1 MSTEGGTPGST
12 TDKRQRKH
20 SPLAVA
26 SVAAA
31 VLLAGGGGAYW
42 ASTAAGGDGGGSSP
56 GSSGQ
61 GSPAPLALDGY
72 GKGSNGP
79 SQGIAVGEP
88 DPNGVR
94 YRADGKLPDG
104 PRTAPVYLP
113 GREVA
118 QSEVAALAKT
128 LQVQGTPRLVQG
140 TWTVGGG
147 TGASE
152 PVLQVSQKA
161 PGNWSYA
168 RYGTPGGTHCE
179 HPPGAGPKTTMGDDL
194 GGKSA
199 DNGGCPQ
206 FRDGAQGTDP
216 VPEDK
221 AKSVAAPVLKALG
234 QDNAKIDA
242 KRLYGAVRTV
252 TADPVLNSLP
262 TYGWQTS
269 LQVGADAQLVAGSGQ
284 LQLPKKGADYPL
296 VTARQALDQLNKGGG
311 TNHPAIGGCASAV
324 PYRDGGEAPCEGKPT
339 AVPDPAAVRSATFGL
354 SAQSVGGHPALVPS
368 WLFAVQMPGTADKS
382 ATVTV
387 AQPAVDP
394 AYIAK
399 PGRAPSGSPTGTP
412 SAPAAKTGTVRV
424 DSYAVEGDGKKLVLH
439 FWGGVCSTYSASAE
453 QSSSAVTVKVTGTEK
468 EPGKVCVMMIKHFDT
483 TVSLDKPLDGR
494 KVVDLSTGAT
504 VSPDERQ

>member
-1 MSTEGGTPGST
+1 MSGAKERCGEHRGRHSGKHHRQTAAEALAAGGGIG
-12 TDKRQRKH
+12 
-20 SPLAVA
+20 
-26 SVAAA
+26 
-31 VLLAGGGGAYW
+31 GGGGA
-42 ASTAAGGDGGGSSP
+42 AGRRRRRVLGVHGGRRRRRQFPRLVGP
-56 GSSGQ
+56 GL
-61 GSPAPLALDGY
+61 PAPLALDGY
-72 GKGSNGP
+72 GQGSNGP

-128 LQVQGTPRLVQG
+128 LQVQGIPRLVQG

-179 HPPGAGPKTTMGDDL
+179 HPRARARKTAMGDDL

-199 DNGGCPQ
+199 DDGGGCPQ

-242 KRLYGAVRTV
+242 GRRYGAVRTV

-311 TNHPAIGGCASAV
+311 TSHPAIGGCASAV
-324 PYRDGGEAPCEGKPT
+324 PYRDGGKAPCEGKPT

-368 WLFAVQMPGTADKS
+368 WLFAVQMPGTPDKSDKS

-412 SAPAAKTGTVRV
+412 SAPPRRRPGRCGWTPTRWRATAR
-424 DSYAVEGDGKKLVLH
+424 
-439 FWGGVCSTYSASAE
+439 
-453 QSSSAVTVKVTGTEK
+453 SSSCT
-468 EPGKVCVMMIKHFDT
+468 
-483 TVSLDKPLDGR
+483 S
-494 KVVDLSTGAT
+494 GAGCAAPT
-504 VSPDERQ
+504 PHPPRSPRRP